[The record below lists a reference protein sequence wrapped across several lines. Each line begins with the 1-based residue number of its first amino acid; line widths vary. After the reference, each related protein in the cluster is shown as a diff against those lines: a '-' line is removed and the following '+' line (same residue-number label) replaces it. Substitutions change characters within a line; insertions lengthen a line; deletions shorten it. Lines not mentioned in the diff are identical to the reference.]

1 MPRSHHYL
9 SHRQLQTCTLQYL
22 NNVHCVAHIRRTLN
36 RPDHAE
42 QSRFAGSTRNIG
54 LVGHHDMQHEC
65 MPACAVGR
73 DRDGWAVRSK
83 AALLL
88 VLATKKAGPAAVQA
102 LLPQLL
108 LAAKESATHTEM
120 VRPSA
125 LPPLAAATD

>member
-1 MPRSHHYL
+1 M
-9 SHRQLQTCTLQYL
+9 Q
-22 NNVHCVAHIRRTLN
+22 RRCL
-36 RPDHAE
+36 
-42 QSRFAGSTRNIG
+42 
-54 LVGHHDMQHEC
+54 
-65 MPACAVGR
+65 PACAVGR

-120 VRPSA
+120 VGHSALPPSVLVLDRCKRESDRHTKMVGLSA
-125 LPPLAAATD
+125 LPPLAAVANQCLVHEC